1 MKRKHSIISAIVAL
15 TAFLYSPTPGFA
27 IILGTSENFA
37 VLGSSTVSNTGSSTV
52 NGDLGLSPGP
62 SVVGF
67 AIPPANTV
75 VEGPG
80 STGLINGPGLVSG
93 TIHIADGVALQAR
106 NDATAAWT
114 GLQNMPSTGNL
125 TGVDLGT
132 FLTPLTSGV
141 YHFDSSAQ
149 LTGALT
155 LDAEGLDNAFWV
167 FQTGETL
174 TTASASSVA
183 LINPGLNNGVFWQI
197 GSSATL
203 GTTTSFLGNILASES
218 VTLTTEADIV
228 CGRAFALNGAV
239 TLDTND
245 ISAICDESIS
255 RGLGGG
261 LEFNENGEVVPAS
274 GNSNVIPEPATM
286 LLLGSGIVAMRF
298 ARNRKNRLARD

>member
-1 MKRKHSIISAIVAL
+1 MKRMYSIVSAIIAL
-15 TAFLYSPTPGFA
+15 TVFLYSPTPGFA
-27 IILGTSENFA
+27 VILGTAEDFA

-52 NGDLGLSPGP
+52 TGDLGLSPGP

-93 TIHIADGVALQAR
+93 TIHIADGVADQAQT
-106 NDATAAWT
+106 DALAAWT
-114 GLQNMPSTGNL
+114 GLKNMPATSNL
-125 TGVDLGT
+125 SGQVLGT
-132 FLTPLTSGV
+132 DITSLTSGV

-218 VTLTTEADIV
+218 VTLTTNADIL
-228 CGRAFALNGAV
+228 CGRAMALNGAV
-239 TLDTND
+239 TMDTHD
-245 ISAICDESIS
+245 INAICGESIS
-255 RGLGGG
+255 RGLVGG
-261 LEFNENGEVVPAS
+261 LEFDAS
-274 GNSNVIPEPATM
+274 GKVISSSGGGSSVVPEPAT
-286 LLLGSGIVAMRF
+286 LALLGLGLAGLGIKK
-298 ARNRKNRLARD
+298 RKIAG

>member
-1 MKRKHSIISAIVAL
+1 MKRKYSIISAIVAL
-15 TAFLYSPTPGFA
+15 TAFLYNPTPGFA
-27 IILGTSENFA
+27 IILGTAENFA
-37 VLGSSTVSNTGSSTV
+37 VLGSSTVSNTGPTTI

-67 AIPPANTV
+67 AIAPANTV
-75 VEGPG
+75 VEGLG

-155 LDAEGLDNAFWV
+155 LDAQGLDNAFWV
-167 FQTGETL
+167 FQIESAL
-174 TTASASSVA
+174 TTASSSSVA
-183 LINPGLNNGVFWQI
+183 LINPGANNGVFWQI

-203 GTTTSFLGNILASES
+203 GTDTSFLGNILANES
-218 VTLTTEADIV
+218 VTLTTEADIL

-239 TLDTND
+239 TMDTND

-261 LEFNENGEVVPAS
+261 LDFDETGKVVPDS
-274 GNSNVIPEPATM
+274 GSSSVVPEPAT
-286 LLLGSGIVAMRF
+286 LALLGLGLAGLRF
-298 ARNRKNRLARD
+298 RKNKIAA

>member
-1 MKRKHSIISAIVAL
+1 MKRKHSIVLAIAAL
-15 TAFLYSPTPGFA
+15 TVFFYSPTTGFA
-27 IILGTSENFA
+27 MILGTSEDFA

-52 NGDLGLSPGP
+52 TGDLGLSPGP

-93 TIHIADGVALQAR
+93 TIHIADGVALQAQ
-106 NDATAAWT
+106 NDATIAWT
-114 GLQNMPSTGNL
+114 GLKNMPATSNL
-125 TGVDLGT
+125 SGQVLGT
-132 FLTPLTSGV
+132 DITSLTSGV

-218 VTLTTEADIV
+218 VTMTTNADIL

-239 TLDTND
+239 TMDTND
-245 ISAICDESIS
+245 ISAICDESTS
-255 RGLGGG
+255 TGNSLSGG
-261 LEFNENGEVVPAS
+261 LEFNENGEVVPGPLVSTA
-274 GNSNVIPEPATM
+274 VPEPAT
-286 LLLGSGIVAMRF
+286 LALLGLGLLGLRVK
-298 ARNRKNRLARD
+298 KNKIAA